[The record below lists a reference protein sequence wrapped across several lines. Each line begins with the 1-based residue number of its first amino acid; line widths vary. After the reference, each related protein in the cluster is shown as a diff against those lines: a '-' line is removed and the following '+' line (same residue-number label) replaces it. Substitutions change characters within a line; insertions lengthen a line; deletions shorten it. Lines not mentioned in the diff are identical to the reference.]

1 MGRHILYHDTVTS
14 TNTLGFE
21 AVESNTPHGT
31 VILAEHQSEGKGRLG
46 RVWHSP
52 YGKNLYFSVA
62 LTRCP
67 HPSLSS
73 WLPLITGVAL
83 AESLEEV
90 SGLTISLK
98 WPNDVMIHEKKIA
111 GVLCES
117 RKKRETGMVFVVGIG
132 INVNSEKK
140 DFPEELRDIA
150 TSLQQE
156 SHRQFD
162 RHALLAL
169 FLTIFE
175 SHYELL
181 RVSNLQTLKS
191 KYLSRCATLGRQI
204 KAHFSDGTQ
213 LEGMA
218 MDIGEEGELQVSPL
232 GEKGTSTMMRIRS
245 GDIFHLR

>member
-1 MGRHILYHDTVTS
+1 M
-14 TNTLGFE
+14 
-21 AVESNTPHGT
+21 ESNTPHGT
-31 VILAEHQSEGKGRLG
+31 VILAEQQTEGKGRME
-46 RVWHSP
+46 RAWHSP

-62 LTRCP
+62 LTRSL
-67 HPSLSS
+67 HPSFST

-98 WPNDVMIHEKKIA
+98 WPNDVMIHERKLA

-117 RKKRETGMVFVVGIG
+117 RKTGEIGMAFVVGIG
-132 INVNSEKK
+132 INVNSERK
-140 DFPEELRDIA
+140 DFPEELQEIA

-162 RHALLAL
+162 RHVLLSI

-175 SHYELL
+175 SHYEQLCA
-181 RVSNLQTLKS
+181 SNLQALKK

-204 KAHFSDGTQ
+204 KAHFVDGTQ
-213 LEGMA
+213 LEGIA
-218 MDIGEEGELQVSPL
+218 MDIGEEGELQVSHVK
-232 GEKGTSTMMRIRS
+232 EKGPGTILRIRS
-245 GDIFHLR
+245 GDIYHLR